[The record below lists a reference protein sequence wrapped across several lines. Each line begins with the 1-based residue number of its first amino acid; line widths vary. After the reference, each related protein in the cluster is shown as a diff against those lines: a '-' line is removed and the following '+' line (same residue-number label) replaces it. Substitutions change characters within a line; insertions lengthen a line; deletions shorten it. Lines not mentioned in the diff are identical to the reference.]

1 MLNQVQLIRMVNC
14 TCDLGI
20 LRKRNEVVY
29 LTFSKNS
36 PDGQLCRG
44 PCPQKSPPGNTG
56 RNHQNEKKI

>member
-1 MLNQVQLIRMVNC
+1 MLNPEQLIRMVNC

-36 PDGQLCRG
+36 PVGFAECSI
-44 PCPQKSPPGNTG
+44 C
-56 RNHQNEKKI
+56 KIAESCKIIILDISKVSI